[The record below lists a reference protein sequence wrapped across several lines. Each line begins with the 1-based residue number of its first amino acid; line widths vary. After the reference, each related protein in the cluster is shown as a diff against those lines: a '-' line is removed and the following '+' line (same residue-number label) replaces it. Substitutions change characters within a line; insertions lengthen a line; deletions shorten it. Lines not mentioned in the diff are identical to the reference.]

1 MSPSEQCPKRQPSP
15 SRSPSSD
22 CGPRANQPT
31 PSDNTERLLLIGSDN
46 YLKQTAPLNRGQS
59 SEHVYTLLGKLPQ
72 SPSLPVCFSLSLRL
86 MHTHKH
92 THTDMPTYS
101 MQTHTHTGTH
111 KHQTCKHTLNC
122 AFSLVVFPTH
132 MQITIPSNSLSF
144 FTSLLSLP
152 ISQKKHAKPLQLVCV

>member
-1 MSPSEQCPKRQPSP
+1 MLSYSMLLITTLELAVWLCLTQRVRSLSPAFPRCGGPHMSPSEQWPKRQPSP

-92 THTDMPTYS
+92 THTDTHTGVFTNGEH
-101 MQTHTHTGTH
+101 THTHTL
-111 KHQTCKHTLNC
+111 TL
-122 AFSLVVFPTH
+122 T
-132 MQITIPSNSLSF
+132 
-144 FTSLLSLP
+144 
-152 ISQKKHAKPLQLVCV
+152 